1 MSIMQTAVSG
11 MKAQSNRLGTVGDN
25 IANASTVGYKKTS
38 TQFSALV
45 VPSGSSGYNPGGVE
59 THVRRAVSLE
69 GGLAS
74 TASVTDL
81 AIRGNG
87 FFIVE
92 DGANG
97 RFMTR
102 AGSFVPD
109 DEGYLVNAA
118 GYYLTGYDIRNGNA
132 GVVLNS
138 LNGGE
143 RINLNSFNMQA
154 AATTAAS
161 LPANLDG
168 RDDVPVVAA
177 GSRASDNVAGSQF
190 TSKSSII
197 VYDSLGG
204 EVKLDLYY
212 TKTAANSW
220 ELAIYDSANATNGGF
235 PYVPAASAPLNG
247 AGGTAITFD
256 PATGAIA
263 TPALAGQT
271 VTLAVRGGAAAGGAT
286 VAYNFSGLTQFK
298 AEYTPGKPQVN
309 GNAPS
314 SVESVSIGSDGI
326 VSFGMKNGTSVAG
339 YRIALADVPSP
350 DNLTALSGGLF
361 QANNDSGQPQVGFP
375 GQGGFGVIR
384 SSALEASNVDLADE
398 LATMIEAQR
407 NYQANSKSFQ
417 TGAEILEV
425 LVNLKR

>member
-25 IANASTVGYKKTS
+25 VANASTVGYKKTS

-69 GGLAS
+69 GGLTS

-81 AIRGNG
+81 AIRGSG
-87 FFIVE
+87 FFVVD
-92 DGANG
+92 DGTGG

-154 AATTAAS
+154 APTTTAA

-168 RDDVPVVAA
+168 RDTVPVVVPANLPSANAA
-177 GSRASDNVAGSQF
+177 AAQF
-190 TSKSSII
+190 TSKSSIV
-197 VYDSLGG
+197 VYDNLGG
-204 EVKLDLYY
+204 EVKLDVYY
-212 TKTAANSW
+212 TKTGTNAW
-220 ELAIYDSANATNGGF
+220 ELSVFDSRQAAAGGGF
-235 PYVPAASAPLNG
+235 PYTGGPLNG
-247 AGGTAITFD
+247 AGGTAITFS
-256 PATGAIA
+256 ATTGAIA
-263 TPALAGQT
+263 TPAAGAQT
-271 VTLAVRGGAAAGGAT
+271 VNLAITGGAT
-286 VAYNFSGLTQFK
+286 VAFNFSGLTQFK
-298 AEYTPGKPQVN
+298 AEYTPGQPQVN

-314 SVESVSIGSDGI
+314 SVESVSIGSDGV

-375 GQGGFGVIR
+375 GQGGFGVLR